1 MRQQTQKGFTLVEL
15 AISLTIIGLL
25 IGGILK
31 GRQMM
36 ENARVA
42 AAISQVA
49 AVKAGM
55 TTFIGTYN
63 GLPGDLKNAGTRIPN
78 CSICTVAAG
87 NPWIGNGFV
96 GLPDW
101 NLTVAQGRTRLLD
114 PPDSE
119 ENETILFWTELD
131 HAGLFSGI
139 SYSANDIVP
148 SGSGKFGIH
157 APEARI
163 GGGWIV
169 GQADGSISPLRQQPL
184 AVAYSDTSLLPRGLF
199 IILTPS
205 LTEDLNTAQGTQVLT
220 PLSAAMMDNKID
232 DGKALTGG
240 VVAYGFNSSGTT
252 SGCFRNLASRP
263 APPMSYNETVD
274 SQDCGLFVQ
283 INN

>member
-1 MRQQTQKGFTLVEL
+1 MTKRHSEKGFTLVEL

-36 ENARVA
+36 ENGRVA

-78 CSICTVAAG
+78 CSNCTFSPGIPTVG
-87 NPWIGNGFV
+87 DGFV
-96 GLPDW
+96 GFPNW
-101 NLTVAQGRTRLLD
+101 NLSTSQGRIRLSA
-114 PPDSE
+114 PPDNT
-119 ENETILFWTELD
+119 ENETLLFWAEL
-131 HAGLFSGI
+131 AQSGLMSGI
-139 SYSANDIVP
+139 TYNGDNIPGNSA
-148 SGSGKFGIH
+148 KFGEH
-157 APEARI
+157 TPEARI

-169 GQADGSISPLRQQPL
+169 GQADG
-184 AVAYSDTSLLPRGLF
+184 AVAHFPPLVSTPSAAVPRPIGLF
-199 IILTPS
+199 LVLAPS
-205 LTEDLNTAQGTQVLT
+205 PIQNLNTATGVQVLN
-220 PLSAAMMDNKID
+220 PLSAAAIDSKID
-232 DGKALTGG
+232 DGKAMTGS
-240 VVAYGFNSSGTT
+240 VIAYGFNHATSTT
-252 SGCFRNLASRP
+252 TGCFAVGSTRP
-263 APPMSYNETVD
+263 EPPRPYNETVD